1 MPNSWPEKTCGG
13 APLGIRD
20 PRAPRGQF
28 GSSLTMQNW
37 DFSHKC
43 HGTME
48 LETKNSW
55 EFNHVKFVVK
65 KNWLQSDSTWA
76 MGISWGYHGDA

>member
-1 MPNSWPEKTCGG
+1 
-13 APLGIRD
+13 
-20 PRAPRGQF
+20 
-28 GSSLTMQNW
+28 MQNW